1 MHIVC
6 FQMIYSKNST
16 ASVSY
21 AILHPRMQN
30 LNLSKRKHRTNTKGR
45 KFYFKKLC
53 RETAFFKNVNV
64 VKKKKRLRRCSRL
77 KEAKE
82 A

>member
-64 VKKKKRLRRCSRL
+64 VKKKK
-77 KEAKE
+77 KAKE
-82 A
+82 MFQIKRG

>member
-64 VKKKKRLRRCSRL
+64 VKKKIK
-77 KEAKE
+77 AKE
-82 A
+82 MFQIKRG